1 MGPAPPACSCSK
13 PWRRPAA
20 TGLSRS
26 SIPRRTL
33 ASQYVSG
40 LRVFPPDRLVGLV
53 QRFNVEEVLLAM
65 PKAQR
70 RDRQAALRQL
80 EQLKVR
86 VRTLPAIEDVAAGRV
101 TVSDLRPV
109 EADDLLGRDPVPPD
123 ITLLARNIAGK
134 SVMVTGAGGSI
145 GSELVRQIIRNQPRR
160 LVLLERSES
169 HLYEIDLE
177 VRDAAADRSSRC
189 MPPSGRRWFACS
201 GRSSTARWC
210 ASVIEQNGV
219 ETIYHAAAFKHVP
232 LVEHNPVAGLRN
244 NTFGTA
250 TLADAAAPAAWNG
263 SC

>member
-1 MGPAPPACSCSK
+1 M
-13 PWRRPAA
+13 AA

-33 ASQYVSG
+33 ARQYVSG
-40 LRVFPPDRLVGLV
+40 LRVFSPDRLVGLV
-53 QRFNVEEVLLAM
+53 QSFEVEEVLLAM

-70 RDRQAALRQL
+70 RERQAALRQL

-123 ITLLARNIAGK
+123 TSLLARNIVGK

-145 GSELVRQIIRNQPRR
+145 GSELVRQIIRNNPKR

-177 VRDAAADRSSRC
+177 VQTLLQSAPSAALR
-189 MPPSGRRWFACS
+189 PSGRRWFACW
-201 GRSSTARWC
+201 GRSSMARWC
-210 ASVIEQNGV
+210 ARPSSRTASKPSITPPPSSTCRWWS
-219 ETIYHAAAFKHVP
+219 TILSPACATIPSAP
-232 LVEHNPVAGLRN
+232 PCLPMLR
-244 NTFGTA
+244 
-250 TLADAAAPAAWNG
+250 LPAAWNG